1 MQAGAA
7 LPRNNIKKGG
17 ALRLGRLGAYYYFSF
32 LYFYIFIMFTILM
45 YFARLR
51 LRAAFLFLMR
61 LTAPFYLFIY
71 FNLCN
76 EKNQRRK
83 AARK

>member
-1 MQAGAA
+1 M
-7 LPRNNIKKGG
+7 RIIIF
-17 ALRLGRLGAYYYFSF
+17 R
-32 LYFYIFIMFTILM
+32 FYIFIIFIIFTILM

-51 LRAAFLFLMR
+51 LRAAFLFAAFLMR
-61 LTAPFYLFIY
+61 LTEPFYLFIY